1 MNVERFQA
9 ALLASIEP
17 AWRDTV
23 QQLMT
28 DAERRRPMAAYNTGT
43 ISEAACLYLM
53 ALTRVIPKAKLSAEI
68 GTFIGT
74 SATVMSLNIERVYTC
89 DKSNDCFP
97 GTARIV
103 CNPFTRSK
111 RMLAE
116 LLRIGASVDFFFFD
130 GRIRDLAEI
139 QLILALS
146 KSTTVYAF
154 DDYEGGEKGVLN
166 VNKLLPHLPVGSHF
180 LVPPPAE
187 VLGLDS
193 KTTIAALVP
202 GDWL

>member
-9 ALLASIEP
+9 ALLSSIQP
-17 AWRDTV
+17 GWRDSV
-23 QQLMT
+23 QQILT
-28 DAERRRPMAAYNTGT
+28 DAERRRPLAAYNTGT

-53 ALTRVIPKAKLSAEI
+53 AVTRVLQPAKVAAEI

-74 SATVMSLNIERVYTC
+74 SATVISLNVDRVYTC
-89 DKSNDCFP
+89 DKSNDCFK
-97 GTARIV
+97 GNARIV

-116 LLRIGASVDFFFFD
+116 LLRRGVSVDLFFFD
-130 GRIRDLAEI
+130 GRIRDMAEV

-154 DDYEGGEKGVLN
+154 DDFEGNEKGAIN
-166 VNKLLPHLPVGSHF
+166 VDKLLPHLPIGSHF
-180 LVPPPAE
+180 LIPPPSD